1 MTTLKPLFFRDQKE
15 FRKWLEKNHKTSSEL
30 LVGFYKVNSGKPN
43 MTWSQSVDE
52 ALCFGWIDGIR
63 RSIDKESYCIR
74 FTPRKPTSNWSNV
87 NIKKV
92 EELKRK
98 GLMTKSGLED
108 YKNRKD
114 LKSGIYSFENKL
126 PKLNDTHENMFKE
139 NPSAWEFF
147 ERQSLSY
154 RRTLI
159 NWVMSAKQ
167 EKTQLARLNQIISAS
182 SDQKRIF

>member
-1 MTTLKPLFFRDQKE
+1 MGWERITAHRIIEVQYTMTTQTPIFFRDQKE
-15 FRKWLEKNHKTSSEL
+15 FRKWLEKNHKTSTEL

-98 GLMTKSGLED
+98 GLMTKSGLD
-108 YKNRKD
+108 AYKKRKD
-114 LKSGIYSFENKL
+114 LKAGI
-126 PKLNDTHENMFKE
+126 
-139 NPSAWEFF
+139 
-147 ERQSLSY
+147 
-154 RRTLI
+154 
-159 NWVMSAKQ
+159 
-167 EKTQLARLNQIISAS
+167 
-182 SDQKRIF
+182 